1 MPTQYSSRRLIFPG
15 EVTIPHVRRL
25 DMSNK
30 SRRQVNA
37 QKLPQRK
44 ALKSVSIQD
53 LKPRSEKTF
62 RKKNNIQSSD
72 MIGFVDGLL
81 RFSPFVMPR
90 PIPTPA
96 ASYVLQRVVIINAP
110 IGTALSGV
118 VYAQPDLRLPMV
130 TYYDDASGGRVIA
143 DTFEFG
149 ISRTLLLPSESFA
162 VDETTIHVI
171 PQLVSSLAHNV
182 NVRPN
187 ILGSNTPSVCVYPDY
202 RDPDIFK
209 IGLGGK
215 GYYNLSAATDNTT
228 NLPVQ
233 FKITGVFNGPPIM
246 DIVWYNGI
254 DLSGGSTVIPLASTT
269 ISGDE
274 FNFNGSGVIYVH
286 PGSRSFTYT
295 IKNVLRLDS
304 LAVISSSAFTQ
315 ANSFDVINGENIY
328 AVPSSDEQ
336 SWNSTVKS
344 IEGWAPTGLALTATS
359 VSAEAFTGGNIAVG
373 LIPVSVTPYTNYQS
387 LYNVIESRRSYKY
400 TGRVVDGAH
409 GLWAPRTL
417 SDVSDLNAYTTLQ
430 SNLIGI
436 AFSFPGSGAA
446 APEIKFTLTQRY
458 DLQLNTALIP
468 SVVPLSSPTALAR
481 IFALMRQ
488 HLNYVYGDNPNHMA
502 RLKKV
507 ASMIVESETFKQ
519 LVKDLG
525 STTVKSLAATLPG
538 LALSFI

>member
-1 MPTQYSSRRLIFPG
+1 
-15 EVTIPHVRRL
+15 
-25 DMSNK
+25 MSINSK
-30 SRRQVNA
+30 RQVKA
-37 QKLPQRK
+37 QKLPQRR
-44 ALKSVSIQD
+44 ALKSVSINN
-53 LKPRSEKTF
+53 LKTRSEKTF

-72 MIGFVDGLL
+72 LIGFVDGFL
-81 RFSPFVMPR
+81 RFAPFVMPR

-96 ASYVLQRVVIINAP
+96 ASYVLQRVVILNAP

-149 ISRTLLLPSESFA
+149 ISRTTLLPSESFA

-171 PQLVSSLAHNV
+171 PQLVSSVSHNV
-182 NVRPN
+182 NVRPA
-187 ILGSNTPSVCVYPDY
+187 ILGTNTPSVCVYPDY
-202 RDPDIFK
+202 RDPDVFR

-215 GYYNLSAATDNTT
+215 GYYNLTAVTDNTT

-233 FKITGVFNGPPIM
+233 FKVTGIFNGAPIM
-246 DIVWYNGI
+246 DVVWYLGH
-254 DLSGGSTVIPLASTT
+254 DLTGGSTTIPLASTT

-274 FNFNGSGVIYVH
+274 YNFNGSGTIYVH
-286 PGSRSFTYT
+286 PGSLSFTYT
-295 IKNVLRLDS
+295 IKNVVKLDS
-304 LAVISSSAFTQ
+304 LAIISSASFTQ
-315 ANSFDVINGENIY
+315 ANSFDVIKGENIY
-328 AVPSSDEQ
+328 AVPSSDEG

-373 LIPVSVTPYTNYQS
+373 LIPTSVTPYTNYQS
-387 LYNVIESRRSYKY
+387 LYDAIESRRSFKY

-409 GLWAPRTL
+409 GIWAPRTL
-417 SDVSDLNAYTTLQ
+417 SDVSDLNAYTSLQ
-430 SNLIGI
+430 SNMVGI

-481 IFALMRQ
+481 IFALLRQ
-488 HLNYVYGDNPNHMA
+488 HLNYIYGDNPNHIN

-507 ASMIVESETFKQ
+507 ASMIVDSDIFKQ
-519 LVKDLG
+519 VVKDLG
-525 STTVKSLAATLPG
+525 PATVKALASTLPG